1 MNDFVTYLNGLHNYN
16 AQNQNAYGE
25 RNVLSEYYS
34 KTMVKM
40 RICDHILSL
49 LRGEDPH
56 MIILTGHAGDGKTS
70 IMFQV
75 LEQLGKDSK
84 FTDPIHSIQVD
95 DGKECC
101 CIKDFSELSDQKK
114 LDTLKELVGYPDE
127 GKYVFMVANTGPL
140 INTFGNLFQDGEKR
154 NSAKMEIISAM
165 DSNDGKVRTIS
176 GFRIAVINMASIE
189 NTDFAVQFLR
199 KIVDED
205 LWNKCTDC
213 PKKEYC
219 HIIRNSNLIR
229 KYQGPVCGFINKYYF
244 WQSEYGVRLTVRSI
258 SEHLSYMITGGFDCE
273 SIIPDEAHKLLFP
286 NLFFGYEGIVS
297 NDLADNVLAV
307 RIAKKSRIYQKRMR
321 VDEKLLIQK
330 DYSRLF
336 GKDIQAII
344 SEADE
349 VPKQLKVWD
358 DELRRI
364 YIFMNVEDA
373 EQHQKDTEDI
383 FSKEFIP
390 YARVRN
396 DGEKPAKAMKDLVV
410 DALHMMY
417 LGTVV
422 GNNSAIQITMST
434 ESGVTQS
441 VQLIAGEIYTSW
453 ITLVKR
459 EDSNFN
465 NKKHKLIMQINGKDV
480 IKLTLPMLDYFEDLK
495 NGVIA
500 TNMDPQLTHGI
511 ENLKAMLLSKAN
523 IDDDSIQI
531 VVMTNTGETKLT
543 SMDIEDGKLTLK

>member
-34 KTMVKM
+34 RTMVKM
-40 RICDHILSL
+40 GICDHIIKL
-49 LRGEDPH
+49 LKNEAPH

-75 LEQLGKDSK
+75 LEQLGKDPK
-84 FTDPIHSIQVD
+84 FTDPVHSIHLD
-95 DGKECC
+95 GGKECC
-101 CIKDFSELSDQKK
+101 CIKDFSELSDEKK
-114 LDTLKELVGYPDE
+114 RETLEELVRYPDE
-127 GKYVFMVANTGPL
+127 AKYVFMVANTGPL
-140 INTFGNLFQDGEKR
+140 INTFGNLFQDKEKR
-154 NSAKMEIISAM
+154 DSAKMEMISAM
-165 DSNDGKVRTIS
+165 DSNDGKVRIIS
-176 GFRIAVINMASIE
+176 GYRIAVINMASIE
-189 NTDFAVQFLR
+189 NTDFAVQFLK

-205 LWNKCTDC
+205 LWNKCSDC

-219 HIIRNSNLIR
+219 HILRNSELIR
-229 KYQGPVCGFINKYYF
+229 KYQNSVCDFINKYYF

-258 SEHLSYMITGGFDCE
+258 AEHLSYMMTGGFDCE
-273 SIIPDEAHKLLFP
+273 MVGPDEAHKLLFS
-286 NLFFGYEGIVS
+286 NLFFGYEGMVS

-330 DYSRLF
+330 DYEHLF
-336 GKDIQAII
+336 GTDIQTII
-344 SEADE
+344 SDADE
-349 VPKQLKVWD
+349 MPKQLKAWD
-358 DELRRI
+358 DELRRV

-383 FSKEFIP
+383 FSREFIP
-390 YARVRN
+390 YSKVRN
-396 DGEKPAKAMKDLVV
+396 DGERPAKAMKDLVV

-422 GNNSAIQITMST
+422 GNSGVIQITMSA

-453 ITLVKR
+453 ISLAKKD
-459 EDSNFN
+459 DSNFN
-465 NKKHKLIMQINGKDV
+465 NKKYKLFLQINGKDV
-480 IKLTLPMLDYFEDLK
+480 IELTLPMLNYFEDLK

-523 IDDDSIQI
+523 VDDDNIQI
-531 VVMTNTGETKLT
+531 VVMTNTGDAKLT
-543 SMDIEDGKLTLK
+543 SMDIEDGMLTLK